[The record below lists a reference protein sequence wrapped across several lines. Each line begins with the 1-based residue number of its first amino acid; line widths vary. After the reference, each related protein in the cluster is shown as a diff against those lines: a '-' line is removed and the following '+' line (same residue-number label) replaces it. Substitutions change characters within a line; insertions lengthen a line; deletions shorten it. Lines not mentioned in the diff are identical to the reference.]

1 MRILKIVLIAIA
13 ILIGLYLLISLF
25 LPSNYNVSRT
35 ININSSRRAVF
46 NQVNEFRNWEAWS
59 PWMAK
64 DSTLA
69 LRYSDNSEGKGANLS
84 WTSELTNN
92 GSQQIIAVFEMDT
105 IRTAL
110 NFEGGDPANEYWY
123 FNAAGDNRTEL
134 TWGRTGELSFFNR
147 FSGLFIDGNIGGD
160 FETGL
165 SNLKYLV
172 ESQKGEFVERP
183 VNTVSKDSI
192 IYLSVTETVNMAS
205 LADEGSALY
214 ARNYGKILLQLGKKA
229 DSIINGAPFAIYHE
243 WNEETRQATIEF
255 CIPVD
260 TTSIEVED
268 EVKRRILSQSQGLE
282 VDFYGPYAL
291 VGQAHLIIEEYAAN
305 NNVQLAPFG
314 IEFYVSD
321 PAEEPDTSKWL
332 TKVYYPKL

>member
-1 MRILKIVLIAIA
+1 MRILKIVLIVIA

-25 LPSNYNVSRT
+25 LPSSYNVSRT
-35 ININSSRRAVF
+35 ININNSPRAVF
-46 NQVNEFRNWEAWS
+46 TQVNDFRNWEAWS
-59 PWMAK
+59 PWMSK

-69 LRYSDNSEGKGANLS
+69 LRYSDNSAGVGANLS
-84 WTSELTNN
+84 WTSEINPN
-92 GSQQIIAVFEMDT
+92 GSQQITELVDMDT
-105 IRTAL
+105 LRTSL
-110 NFEGGDPANEYWY
+110 NFEGENPAIEYWY
-123 FNAAGDNRTEL
+123 FNAAGDNRTEV
-134 TWGRTGELSFFNR
+134 TWGRTGELSFFKR
-147 FSGLFIDGNIGGD
+147 FSGLFKDGKLGGD

-192 IYLSVTETVNMAS
+192 IYLSVTESFNMAR
-205 LADEGSALY
+205 LADEGSVLY
-214 ARNYGKILLQLGKKA
+214 ARSYGKILMRLGKKA
-229 DSIINGAPFAIYHE
+229 DSIITGPPFAIYHE
-243 WNEETRQATIEF
+243 WDEETRQATIEF

-260 TTSIEVED
+260 TTRIEVED
-268 EVKRRILSQSQGLE
+268 DIKRRILSKSEGLE
-282 VDFYGPYAL
+282 VDFYGPYSL
-291 VGQAHLIIEEYAAN
+291 IGQAHLIIEEYATAN
-305 NNVQLAPFG
+305 SLKLAPFG